1 MKVLVTGA
9 SRGIGAALTAD
20 LLAAGHEV
28 WTLSRQPGPGNW
40 IACDLRR
47 PETFPD
53 VVPSLPQ
60 LDAVI
65 HSAGIW
71 EETAFSDAYDFAAR
85 PARETLDIIAVNL
98 AAPIL
103 LTQALL
109 PNLNAGA
116 RVVLIGST
124 SGLERIGR
132 PEVAYNASKAGLRGA
147 AEALHLALKGQ
158 YPVTLV
164 HLGDAAT
171 LRDEAGLIPVADI
184 VSTVRLALSLSA
196 RTYLPELTI
205 EPTGV

>member
-1 MKVLVTGA
+1 MKVLVSGA
-9 SRGIGAALTAD
+9 SRGIGAALAAD
-20 LLAAGHEV
+20 LIATGHEV
-28 WTLSRQPGPGNW
+28 WTTSRQPGPGKW
-40 IACDLRR
+40 LACDLRR

-53 VVPSLPQ
+53 LASALPQ

-71 EETAFSDAYDFAAR
+71 EATAFSDTYDFATR

-109 PNLNAGA
+109 PNLDTGA
-116 RVVLIGST
+116 RIVLIGSIN
-124 SGLERIGR
+124 GLERIGR

-147 AEALHLALKGQ
+147 AEALHLALRGRH
-158 YPVTLV
+158 PVTLV

-171 LRDEAGLIPVADI
+171 VRDEAGLIPVADI